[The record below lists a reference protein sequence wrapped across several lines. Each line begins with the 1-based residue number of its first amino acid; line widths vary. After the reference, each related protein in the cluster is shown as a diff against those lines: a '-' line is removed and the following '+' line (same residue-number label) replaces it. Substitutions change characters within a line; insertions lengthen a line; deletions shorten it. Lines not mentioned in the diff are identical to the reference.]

1 MGGIGIASQRDFSYL
16 SLNKVS
22 FLYPGDGYT
31 VLRRLH
37 QKGLYFPAGSERNVR
52 MEEGSEK

>member
-1 MGGIGIASQRDFSYL
+1 MLLLKRIFILQYVISHEMGGIGIASQRDFSYL

-37 QKGLYFPAGSERNVR
+37 QKGL
-52 MEEGSEK
+52 